1 LKKIDPNKEAFN
13 KIVGKNVRAI
23 RLKKNLTI
31 EQLSGKSGV
40 DATTIHAI
48 ELGKRGASAYTLA
61 RLAKGLGL
69 KNPAPFFDGTME
81 ILPVN
86 EDTSR

>member
-1 LKKIDPNKEAFN
+1 
-13 KIVGKNVRAI
+13 
-23 RLKKNLTI
+23 
-31 EQLSGKSGV
+31 V

-61 RLAKGLGL
+61 RLAKGLDL
-69 KNPAPFFDGTME
+69 KDPAPFFEGTME

-86 EDTSR
+86 EYTSR